1 MIMRV
6 LTIVGS
12 FASLCA
18 LVIMV
23 RPEEKQLTSIQGLML
38 GIAICLFVGAVL
50 QEFWAS
56 YKNRVLKF
64 RKDSAIKKY
73 MYKWISQDGRAVIFS
88 RNLSWINDKKIET
101 LLLSKA
107 KSKELTICLP
117 ERLSLVEGL
126 EEAGAEICVYPEL
139 QYDPEVSFTIIRQGR
154 MDARVAV
161 GRTIK
166 RKHVIE
172 EFGLGEHPVFHVAND
187 LTNVIIRLNHLRS
200 KNEAGSR

>member
-1 MIMRV
+1 
-6 LTIVGS
+6 
-12 FASLCA
+12 
-18 LVIMV
+18 MV
-23 RPEEKQLTSIQGLML
+23 RPESEQLTSVQGLVL
-38 GIAICLFVGAVL
+38 GIAICLFVGAIL
-50 QEFWAS
+50 QEFWTWH
-56 YKNRVLKF
+56 KNRVLTL

-88 RNLSWINDKKIET
+88 RNLSWINDEKIGS

-107 KSKELTICLP
+107 ENKELTICLP
-117 ERLSLVEGL
+117 ERINLVEGL

-139 QYDPEVSFTIIRQGR
+139 EYVPEASFTIIRQGR

-161 GRTIK
+161 GRKIK

-187 LTNVIIRLNHLRS
+187 LTNVIIRFSHLRDN
-200 KNEAGSR
+200 NEASSR